1 MLNSLTIF
9 TKSCLN
15 LSFVRKIIDKNARL
29 RQLTAWAKE
38 ITLPGFD
45 GVPLYDVSVFFRNE
59 MKRNVISVRARAIA
73 FTSFMALFPALIFL
87 FTLIPYIPVDN
98 LQVNL
103 VDFIRERIPVDTFKM
118 LESTIMGVIQE
129 QRGDLLS
136 IGLVLA
142 LFIST
147 NAVMSLMQ
155 SFDKSYAVFVKR
167 GMLKTRGIALG
178 LTIVLFFLLLLSIM
192 TIVAGNLFLKL
203 LLETFDI
210 LNPFNFIL
218 FSTLKWMIVL
228 LLFFIS
234 ISLIYYYGP
243 AVKKKF
249 RFVSAGSTLATLLVI
264 LISIGFSYFVNNFG
278 QYNRIYG
285 SIGTIIALQV
295 YIYLNSFALLLGYE
309 LNLAIAISKNI
320 REHRVIDELQDGIV

>member
-1 MLNSLTIF
+1 M
-9 TKSCLN
+9 
-15 LSFVRKIIDKNARL
+15 IDKNARL
-29 RQLTAWAKE
+29 RQLTSWAKE

-45 GVPLYDVSVFFRNE
+45 GVPLYDVMVFFRNE

-87 FTLIPYIPVDN
+87 FTLIPYIPVEN

-103 VDFIRERIPVDTFKM
+103 VDFIRERIPMDTFKM
-118 LESTIMGVIQE
+118 IEGTITGVIQE
-129 QRGDLLS
+129 QRGELLS
-136 IGLVLA
+136 IGLALA

-155 SFDKSYAVFVKR
+155 SFDKSYVVFVKR

-218 FSTLKWMIVL
+218 FSTLKWMIVI
-228 LLFFIS
+228 LLFFLS
-234 ISLIYYYGP
+234 ISFIYYYGP

>member
-1 MLNSLTIF
+1 M
-9 TKSCLN
+9 
-15 LSFVRKIIDKNARL
+15 SFVRKVIDKNARL
-29 RQLTAWAKE
+29 RQLTVWAKE
-38 ITLPGFD
+38 IRLPGFD
-45 GVPLYDVSVFFRNE
+45 GVPLYDVMVFFRNE

-87 FTLIPYIPVDN
+87 FTLIPYIPVEN

-103 VDFIRERIPVDTFKM
+103 VLFIKERIPLETYKM
-118 LESTIMGVIQE
+118 VEGTITGVIQE
-129 QRGDLLS
+129 QRGELLS

-218 FSTLKWMIVL
+218 FSTLKWMIVI

-234 ISLIYYYGP
+234 ISFIYYYGP

-264 LISIGFSYFVNNFG
+264 AISIGFSYFVNNFG

-320 REHRVIDELQDGIV
+320 SQHRVTDELQDGIV